1 MLSRRPAR
9 ADERTGMFYLLLS
22 FSIVTLGAGMFVIG
36 FGFPIRET
44 MFGSSLLILGTIAVV
59 GGFVLVGLAAAVQE
73 LRRVVQ
79 VLRRIPG
86 GPRPLRPAER
96 KEGDRKEGDRRPP
109 PQRTLFPNRPALEAP
124 IPPPN
129 DLDELYGA
137 DSGVH
142 ADTRPRAD
150 FARSDFARSDTARTD
165 TARADAARGDF
176 ARADAAGRAGVTARV
191 DHQATERGPAW
202 LRRAIAEIESIP
214 RPTELPPPVAPR
226 EPRRYEEPQP
236 VAPLEPRRYEE
247 PQPVRRPVPAE
258 AASGRPGPH
267 AGERAPMQDG
277 WIRSRPPV
285 APAPAPARESLDDY
299 APEPD
304 PPPRKPI
311 APLPN
316 IFDMVWAND
325 RRRPASE
332 SAPPPE
338 QPSEA
343 PSHPPVRSLEPT
355 PAPVV
360 QSTPAPMPRPEPRPE
375 SRVEPRPEPRP
386 ELRSEARAEPR
397 PEPPPEPRPAP
408 RPLSILKSGVI
419 DEMAYTLFT
428 DGSIEAQMPDGTMR
442 FSSIEELRRHL
453 DQHDG

>member
-214 RPTELPPPVAPR
+214 RPAELPAPV
-226 EPRRYEEPQP
+226 EPHDARRYEEPEP
-236 VAPLEPRRYEE
+236 IRRAP
-247 PQPVRRPVPAE
+247 PAE
-258 AASGRPGPH
+258 AASGRPGPNP
-267 AGERAPMQDG
+267 GERAPMQDG
-277 WIRSRPPV
+277 WIRSRGPV
-285 APAPAPARESLDDY
+285 VPAPASAASSLEDY
-299 APEPD
+299 ALEPDPPPPD

-316 IFDMVWAND
+316 IFDMVWSND
-325 RRRPASE
+325 RRRPAGE

-338 QPSEA
+338 QRSEA
-343 PSHPPVRSLEPT
+343 PSHAPTRPLEPA
-355 PAPVV
+355 PAPAA
-360 QSTPAPMPRPEPRPE
+360 QTLPALAPRPEPRAEPRPAPRAESRPEPRPE
-375 SRVEPRPEPRP
+375 PPAEPRP
-386 ELRSEARAEPR
+386 ELR
-397 PEPPPEPRPAP
+397 PEPRPAP

-428 DGSIEAQMPDGTMR
+428 DGSIEAQMPDGIMR